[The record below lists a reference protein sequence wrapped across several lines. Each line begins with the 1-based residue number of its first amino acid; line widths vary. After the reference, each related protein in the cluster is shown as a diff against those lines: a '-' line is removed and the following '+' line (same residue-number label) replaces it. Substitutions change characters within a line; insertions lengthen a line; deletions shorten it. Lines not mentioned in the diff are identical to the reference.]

1 MSVTGK
7 ITGINKEIEIL
18 NNNNNNKKPQLY
30 NKRGGTMHPLS
41 SDFQNEPPYHG
52 VYFDINV

>member
-18 NNNNNNKKPQLY
+18 NNNNKNQQLY